1 MHFLYTQFGS
11 LWLAKTEPAPKW
23 LIWPDSLQEVTPVIT
38 EPILQ
43 CRLFQPHSPA
53 HLETLLS
60 SLQPSS
66 KPFYFHYVIP
76 ISWMKDQGIYQSCSW
91 GFASSSTQ
99 SLTSTVRLML
109 MKKEGSQILGWTRAW
124 LDPTISGLR
133 LPQRPYWHQL
143 ALLPSRT
150 FPPLKSS
157 LIQKGKQH
165 WWKRIWASWQ
175 RPGSALSSTSPLLS
189 LSSPFHS
196 WTWRAM
202 MPYGA
207 IGELHTSHIHK
218 GFSTALD
225 SQC

>member
-1 MHFLYTQFGS
+1 MAHLAWLSTGS
-11 LWLAKTEPAPKW
+11 NSSYHRA
-23 LIWPDSLQEVTPVIT
+23 
-38 EPILQ
+38 
-43 CRLFQPHSPA
+43 HSPVSSLSA
-53 HLETLLS
+53 SFSCPPGNIIS

-66 KPFYFHYVIP
+66 KPFSFHYVIP

-124 LDPTISGLR
+124 LDPAISGLR
-133 LPQRPYWHQL
+133 LPQRPYRHQL
-143 ALLPSRT
+143 ALLPSLT

-175 RPGSALSSTSPLLS
+175 RPGSALGSTSPLLS

-196 WTWRAM
+196 RTWRAM

-207 IGELHTSHIHK
+207 VGDYTHRIYTK
-218 GFSTALD
+218 GLAQPLTLNVKSLVCPLKAALIKNL
-225 SQC
+225 QY